1 MKILLVCIALSV
13 CHLTLSQPTA
23 CQYVEITDPLHRQLL
38 FQYGVGCESAKGG
51 FYGDKGII
59 LLTESADSTGQR
71 VWYLSAAIDDQYK
84 NTPPKRWTNV
94 AHYII
99 LIYEGSNGSTTL
111 NQIKPNPIMPTPEL
125 LACLADVVRDRVY
138 IRPAKAERFVVE
150 QRPGKPKVDK
160 DGNPVRRVTHDMIGG
175 NTSNSL
181 YIRFNKDGT
190 YKKLRPV

>member
-1 MKILLVCIALSV
+1 MRSLLVCVALSI

-23 CQYVEITDPLHRQLL
+23 CQYTDITNPLHRQLL
-38 FQYGVGCESAKGG
+38 FQYGVECESAKGG

-59 LLTESADSTGQR
+59 LLIESADSTGQP

-84 NTPPKRWTNV
+84 ENPPKRWTNV

-99 LIYEGSNGSTTL
+99 LIYEGPNGSTTL
-111 NQIKPNPIMPTPEL
+111 NQIKPIPVKPTSEL

-138 IRPAKAERFVVE
+138 IRPAEVERFIVG
-150 QRPGKPKVDK
+150 QRPGKLKVDK
-160 DGNPVRRVTHDMIGG
+160 DGKPVRRVTHEMTGG

-190 YKKLRPV
+190 YKKIRPV